1 MRETEKTLVSV
12 SKTRGHT
19 GNYLNADE
27 LTCGFFASSCPF
39 KTSNCCSFSMCLVF
53 TELLLLLS
61 EQEGKHVGQ
70 QEVRQESETN
80 AGGGGGGF
88 GVVQQLDIDQ
98 GCRMVT
104 RQPIVSSVRGV
115 QALPSLPSR
124 PATLPT
130 QKLFSSICQRVIK
143 KTKRA
148 LNDGGRKRVVTAR
161 TGLQLCC
168 EGS

>member
-1 MRETEKTLVSV
+1 MR
-12 SKTRGHT
+12 
-19 GNYLNADE
+19 
-27 LTCGFFASSCPF
+27 P
-39 KTSNCCSFSMCLVF
+39 VF

-70 QEVRQESETN
+70 QEVKQESETK
-80 AGGGGGGF
+80 AEGGF

-115 QALPSLPSR
+115 QALSSLPSH
-124 PATLPT
+124 PSTLPT

-143 KTKRA
+143 TSK
-148 LNDGGRKRVVTAR
+148 
-161 TGLQLCC
+161 
-168 EGS
+168 